1 MQSRFPQSLTPTAAR
16 SYPPPV
22 DPILR
27 PILEPLVAA
36 LAPRS
41 IWLFGSRAEQR
52 ARPESDWDILVV
64 MPNGTPPEDLDPIGV
79 WKRFGQGPVPVD
91 LVPCTQAEFDEERFE
106 PDSLP
111 AAAWR
116 RGRCLYERPA

>member
-1 MQSRFPQSLTPTAAR
+1 MMDRGANSFWAATRLRLQQKPTRTP
-16 SYPPPV
+16 S
-22 DPILR
+22 
-27 PILEPLVAA
+27 
-36 LAPRS
+36 
-41 IWLFGSRAEQR
+41 Q
-52 ARPESDWDILVV
+52 
-64 MPNGTPPEDLDPIGV
+64 TPPEDLDPIGV
-79 WKRFGQGPVPVD
+79 WKRFGQGPVLVD